1 MTSSLVNF
9 ILLAA
14 LIITSICV
22 ATMYFKLKRFEVH
35 HTEYQRIFEQTSE
48 ALSTA
53 GNAIRSLNQD
63 GREVLQSLE
72 QRIDEARI
80 LIRALETVC
89 SLTEEA
95 ALRLKQ
101 TPSD

>member
-22 ATMYFKLKRFEVH
+22 AMMYFKLKRFEVH
-35 HTEYQRIFEQTSE
+35 HTEYKRVFEQASE
-48 ALSTA
+48 ALSIA
-53 GNAIRSLNQD
+53 GNAIRSLNHE

-72 QRIDEARI
+72 QRIDEAK
-80 LIRALETVC
+80 LMIRAIENINSSIEGAVPRP
-89 SLTEEA
+89 E
-95 ALRLKQ
+95 Q